1 MRMRLLLVLATV
13 AALLGAPSL
22 ASAAGNDLSNP
33 SVSPTSGTVT
43 TVFTLR
49 VRYDGKIP
57 ASTVSVAVAGLSLP
71 MARISGSL
79 AEGTWAVST
88 LLPAGTWT
96 PTFSSSAGRGNTG
109 TVTGPVIS
117 VTGPVLPNVT
127 PAPTGATGLPS
138 RDSETDDGPGSA
150 QDPGSVDPGTAPAE
164 EDPAGEPSG
173 DAEPIAT
180 SPDGPSPIASTGAGV
195 GAPEPAGSSG
205 SPRAP
210 GSEDDGGDARDDP
223 QAARGDAH
231 DPDRSVAPGAM
242 PDAMPAADHSEDD
255 EPATDVVEDWS
266 PTLILLLGLT
276 GVAAVTGIGT
286 ALLILGRR
294 RTAEEEVPIVVP
306 ERSATDALLEKRT
319 LRRARVRLGDDPIVA
334 AMGVDDQVEARRQ
347 RRRAS
352 QVTSGP
358 GERPTRPRR

>member
-1 MRMRLLLVLATV
+1 MRIRLPLVLAAV

-22 ASAAGNDLSNP
+22 VSAAGNDLSDP

-49 VRYDGKIP
+49 VRYDGKFP

-71 MARISGSL
+71 MTQVSGSL

-96 PTFSSSAGRGNTG
+96 PTFSSSVERGNTG

-117 VTGPVLPNVT
+117 VTGSVLPKVT
-127 PAPTGATGLPS
+127 PAPTGTSGPPS
-138 RDSETDDGPGSA
+138 RDSEIDDGPGST
-150 QDPGSVDPGTAPAE
+150 QDPGSVDPGTAPVE
-164 EDPAGEPSG
+164 GDPAAEPSG
-173 DAEPIAT
+173 DAEPVVT
-180 SPDGPSPIASTGAGV
+180 SPADPSPIASTSAGV
-195 GAPEPAGSSG
+195 EAPQPGGSSA
-205 SPRAP
+205 SPRAS
-210 GSEDDGGDARDDP
+210 GSAHGGGGAREDP
-223 QAARGDAH
+223 QAAPGDED
-231 DPDRSVAPGAM
+231 DPDRSAAPGAM
-242 PDAMPAADHSEDD
+242 PDAMPASDQSEDD
-255 EPATDVVEDWS
+255 ERAEDGVEDWP
-266 PTLILLLGLT
+266 PTLFVLVGLT
-276 GVAAVTGIGT
+276 GVAAVAGIGT

-294 RTAEEEVPIVVP
+294 RTAEEEVPIGVP
-306 ERSATDALLEKRT
+306 KRSDTDALLEQRT

-358 GERPTRPRR
+358 GERPTRPRS